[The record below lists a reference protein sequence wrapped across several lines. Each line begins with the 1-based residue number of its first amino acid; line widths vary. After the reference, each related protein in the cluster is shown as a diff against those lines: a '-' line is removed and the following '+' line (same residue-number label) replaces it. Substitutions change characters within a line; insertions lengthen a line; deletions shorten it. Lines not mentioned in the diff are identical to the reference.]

1 MCVFVRMDP
10 RITDTSWS
18 RTNAH
23 ACLIRTRTCR
33 FTYMK
38 NECREQRV
46 CGWRGHTPQTLSQR
60 HLLAEDYDLRRNFRP
75 YVRLETVTMS
85 KNRRAESYNWN

>member
-1 MCVFVRMDP
+1 MNAVSKECVD
-10 RITDTSWS
+10 
-18 RTNAH
+18 
-23 ACLIRTRTCR
+23 
-33 FTYMK
+33 
-38 NECREQRV
+38 
-46 CGWRGHTPQTLSQR
+46 G